1 MKKVI
6 FFLLC
11 LLGGVSLLSC
21 QSEDAEQSVMPDEIN
36 VPIEGT
42 LLDGGEIASVS
53 LYCVENDKSV
63 FGMPMS
69 EYYPKTKVVQDYDA
83 FKLYL
88 FLNRGAYRYKF
99 DDVNEMRSIGKIEDE
114 YSREKSQFILENYKE
129 YEKKDSVGW
138 PVLFTAYANGEVA
151 VTCDKTL
158 FGEKAGVNL
167 SSYFSISAESACIPI
182 GIENPRIL
190 YNFGEEIPNNLS
202 VFFAKGTW
210 LQPKYILQF
219 AKQPSEKYEELTL
232 YISFPILIEHM
243 RDYAVAKYKGIEL
256 ASKYSE
262 TTYKA
267 ECRIKFNWK

>member
-6 FFLLC
+6 YILFC

-21 QSEDAEQSVMPDEIN
+21 QSEDGEQNAIPGVNPP
-36 VPIEGT
+36 VEGT

-88 FLNRGAYRYKF
+88 FLNRGAYTYKS

-114 YSREKSQFILENYKE
+114 YSREKSQFILKNYKE

-167 SSYFSISAESACIPI
+167 SSYFSISAESACIPV

-202 VFFAKGTW
+202 DFLAKGTW

-219 AKQPSEKYEELTL
+219 AKLPSEKYEELTL
-232 YISFPILIEHM
+232 YISFPILIEHV

-262 TTYKA
+262 STYKA